1 MAITTYAELQTAME
15 NFLARTDL
23 TDRLPEFISIAEARM
38 SRELE
43 ARSQEKRATA
53 TLVADDAFV
62 SLPTDLRSIR
72 MVKLNTTPTEVLEYY
87 TPQILNELYSVV
99 VLASLAPIQLLA
111 VRLSLHLHLTVHTQQ
126 KLCIWKVCQIYLI
139 ATPLI

>member
-1 MAITTYAELQTAME
+1 MQNFRQLWQ

-72 MVKLNTTPTEVLEYY
+72 MVKLNTTPTEV
-87 TPQILNELYSVV
+87 S
-99 VLASLAPIQLLA
+99 
-111 VRLSLHLHLTVHTQQ
+111 
-126 KLCIWKVCQIYLI
+126 
-139 ATPLI
+139 